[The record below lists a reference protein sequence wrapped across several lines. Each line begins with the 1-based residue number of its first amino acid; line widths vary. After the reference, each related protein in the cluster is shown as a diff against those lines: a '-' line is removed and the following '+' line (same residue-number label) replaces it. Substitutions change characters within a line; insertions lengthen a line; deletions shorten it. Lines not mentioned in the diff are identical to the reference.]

1 MRTWA
6 NTPAMRD
13 AYREWFQGTSI
24 TEQNLANCW
33 QAAWNAALKKRQPSK
48 QQDLFGVSSLAFA
61 RSTDPDTSQDA
72 AKSFDP
78 NALEARVL
86 EVIQSYGQSGCIKDR
101 ILGHFAP
108 DAAPTITPRLAPL
121 MRKGWIEDTGER
133 RKGHSG
139 RNQRVHRAIR

>member
-13 AYREWFQGTSI
+13 AYREWYESTGIKDQT
-24 TEQNLANCW
+24 LANCW
-33 QAAWNAALKKRQPSK
+33 QAAWNAALKKRVPSK

-78 NALEARVL
+78 NAMESKVL
-86 EVIQSYGQSGCIKDR
+86 QVIQSYGQDGCIKDQ
-101 ILGHFAP
+101 ILQHFPA
-108 DAAPTITPRLAPL
+108 DAAPTVTPRIAPL

>member
-1 MRTWA
+1 
-6 NTPAMRD
+6 MRD
-13 AYREWFQGTSI
+13 AYREWYQTTVSI
-24 TEQNLANCW
+24 EMTLANCW
-33 QAAWNAALKKRQPSK
+33 QAAWNAALKKRQPNK

-61 RSTDPDTSQDA
+61 RATDPDTSHDA

-78 NALEARVL
+78 NALEAKVL
-86 EVIQSYGQSGCIKDR
+86 EVIQSYGQDGCIKDQ
-101 ILGHFAP
+101 ILQHFPA

-133 RKGHSG
+133 RKGNSG

>member
-6 NTPAMRD
+6 NTPEMRD
-13 AYREWFQGTSI
+13 AYREWYQTTVSI
-24 TEQNLANCW
+24 ELTLANCW
-33 QAAWNAALKKRQPSK
+33 QAAWNAALKKRVPSK

-61 RSTDPDTSQDA
+61 RSTDPDTSHDA

-78 NALEARVL
+78 TALEAKVL
-86 EVIQSYGQSGCIKDR
+86 EVIQSYGQDGCIKDQ
-101 ILGHFAP
+101 ILQHFPA

-121 MRKGWIEDTGER
+121 MRKGWIEDTGDR
-133 RKGHSG
+133 RKGNSG

>member
-6 NTPAMRD
+6 NTPEMRD
-13 AYREWFQGTSI
+13 AYREWYQTTVSI
-24 TEQNLANCW
+24 EMTLANCW
-33 QAAWNAALKKRQPSK
+33 QAAWNAALKKRQPNK

-61 RSTDPDTSQDA
+61 RATDPDTSQDA

-78 NALEARVL
+78 NAMESKVL
-86 EVIQSYGQSGCIKDR
+86 EVIQSYGQDGCIKDQ
-101 ILGHFAP
+101 ILQHFPA
-108 DAAPTITPRLAPL
+108 DAAPTVTPRLAPL

-133 RKGHSG
+133 RKGNSG

>member
-13 AYREWFQGTSI
+13 AYREWYQTTVSADM
-24 TEQNLANCW
+24 TLANCW
-33 QAAWNAALKKRQPSK
+33 QSAWNAALKKRPPNK

-86 EVIQSYGQSGCIKDR
+86 EVIQSYGQDGCIKDQ
-101 ILGHFAP
+101 ILQHFPA